1 MWPFPLSAPV
11 LSWCYSPIVTPT
23 VWRHLVTLAAERLNG
38 DGWKVEATR
47 QDPESP
53 WHVAARRGQK
63 WCVVQLLE
71 PASAASTR
79 QARRRDLGQS
89 VRLTPRHGTMQQW
102 AAHIRPGGRVVFG
115 AETLNGLAWMG
126 LSDEGDLPARLG
138 LPSDPKP
145 AA

>member
-1 MWPFPLSAPV
+1 
-11 LSWCYSPIVTPT
+11 
-23 VWRHLVTLAAERLNG
+23 
-38 DGWKVEATR
+38 
-47 QDPESP
+47 
-53 WHVAARRGQK
+53 
-63 WCVVQLLE
+63 
-71 PASAASTR
+71 
-79 QARRRDLGQS
+79 
-89 VRLTPRHGTMQQW
+89 MQQW